1 MESLTVS
8 CYVTPETDRG
18 GGDTDRVSRS
28 RRQEKRHKKW
38 AREIAEL
45 TDTKEEREKERK
57 KGGPSLNGREKIEG
71 KISADLTLFRHGDD
85 GRQVIN

>member
-18 GGDTDRVSRS
+18 GGGDTDDRVS

-45 TDTKEEREKERK
+45 TDTKEERKKE
-57 KGGPSLNGREKIEG
+57 GRSVLKW
-71 KISADLTLFRHGDD
+71 T
-85 GRQVIN
+85 

>member
-45 TDTKEEREKERK
+45 TDTKEERKKERK
-57 KGGPSLNGREKIEG
+57 KEGRSVLKW
-71 KISADLTLFRHGDD
+71 T
-85 GRQVIN
+85 

>member
-45 TDTKEEREKERK
+45 TDTKEERK

-71 KISADLTLFRHGDD
+71 KISADLTLFRHDDD
-85 GRQVIN
+85 GRRVIN

>member
-1 MESLTVS
+1 MSLPKPIAAA
-8 CYVTPETDRG
+8 VTPTTES
-18 GGDTDRVSRS
+18 VS

-45 TDTKEEREKERK
+45 TDTKEERK

-71 KISADLTLFRHGDD
+71 KISADLTLFRHDDD
-85 GRQVIN
+85 GRRVIN